1 MIEVEKVAKTKEE
14 AVALALEELGTTE
27 DKVKVEVLEE
37 ASSRGLLGLRN
48 TSKVKV
54 KVTLKEEVSQ
64 KAVRFLREI
73 LVNMGI
79 SAQVEMF
86 KKPDHIMLNIKGDDL
101 GALIGRRG
109 QTLDALQ
116 YIVNLAINK
125 QAEERERII
134 IDVEGYRKRR
144 EEILRKM
151 ALQTAEKVRRQGKK
165 EIMQPMSPQ
174 ERRIVHLTL
183 QDMND
188 IITYSEG
195 EEPYRRII
203 ISPQEK

>member
-1 MIEVEKVAKTKEE
+1 MNFVEKVAKTKEE

-27 DKVKVEVLEE
+27 DKVKIEVLEE
-37 ASSRGLLGLRN
+37 ANTRGLLGLRN

-54 KVTLKEEVSQ
+54 KVTVKEEISQ
-64 KAVRFLREI
+64 QAVRFLREI

-86 KKPDHIMLNIKGDDL
+86 KKPDHIIMNIKGEDL

-116 YIVNLAINK
+116 YLVNLAINK
-125 QAEERERII
+125 KAEERERII

-151 ALQTAEKVRRQGKK
+151 ALQTAEKVKRQGKK
-165 EIMQPMSPQ
+165 EIMLPMSPQ
-174 ERRIVHLTL
+174 ERRIIHLTL
-183 QDMND
+183 QDMDD

-195 EEPYRRII
+195 EEPYRRVI
-203 ISPQEK
+203 ISPQDK

>member
-195 EEPYRRII
+195 EEPYRRVI